1 MSDGPEQAGTVISV
15 SGPIIRAEGLQ
26 NAGAF
31 EVVRVGPEGLIGE
44 VLKLTGDVATI
55 QVYEYTGGLRPGAQV
70 RATGGPLSVTLAPGL
85 LGTIC
90 DGLQRPL
97 RVLAERDGAFLQ
109 VGASA
114 DPVDRAR
121 EWTFHPRAE
130 KGERLREGRVFGV
143 VSETPAIEHR
153 LLVPPG
159 VEGEVARIQSQGQ
172 YPLSETV
179 CVLEDQDGRRE
190 LTMAQRWP
198 VRQPRP
204 FARRRTSSEV
214 LVTGQRVIDSLFPIA
229 RGGAAAVPGDFGTG
243 KTVLQQQF
251 AKWSDAD
258 IVIYVGC
265 GERGNEMTDVLRT
278 LPELED
284 PRTGRT
290 LMERT
295 VLVANT
301 SNMPVAAR
309 EVSIYTGITLAEYY
323 RDMGYAVA
331 LMADSTSRWAE
342 ALREASSRL
351 EEMPAEEGHPAYLAA
366 RLAAFYER
374 AGQVETLGGE
384 QGSVTVI
391 GSVSPP
397 GGDFSEPVTQH
408 TTRFTRCFW
417 ALDRELAHARH
428 YPAVGW
434 LESYSEYLDEVASWW
449 RRRNPDWED
458 QREEMINL
466 LSEEDELQEIVKLV
480 GRDVLPDAQRLVL
493 LVADLFKTGFLQQ
506 DATDPVDTYCPP
518 DRQVRLLRAF
528 VSFHRRAR
536 KIIQQGAPIAQVRD
550 LEVVQEMRR
559 AKVVQD
565 DEELDALLDRL
576 DDALDQL
583 ERQYG

>member
-1 MSDGPEQAGTVISV
+1 
-15 SGPIIRAEGLQ
+15 
-26 NAGAF
+26 
-31 EVVRVGPEGLIGE
+31 
-44 VLKLTGDVATI
+44 
-55 QVYEYTGGLRPGAQV
+55 
-70 RATGGPLSVTLAPGL
+70 
-85 LGTIC
+85 
-90 DGLQRPL
+90 
-97 RVLAERDGAFLQ
+97 
-109 VGASA
+109 
-114 DPVDRAR
+114 
-121 EWTFHPRAE
+121 
-130 KGERLREGRVFGV
+130 
-143 VSETPAIEHR
+143 
-153 LLVPPG
+153 
-159 VEGEVARIQSQGQ
+159 
-172 YPLSETV
+172 
-179 CVLEDQDGRRE
+179 
-190 LTMAQRWP
+190 
-198 VRQPRP
+198 
-204 FARRRTSSEV
+204 
-214 LVTGQRVIDSLFPIA
+214 
-229 RGGAAAVPGDFGTG
+229 
-243 KTVLQQQF
+243 
-251 AKWSDAD
+251 
-258 IVIYVGC
+258 
-265 GERGNEMTDVLRT
+265 
-278 LPELED
+278 
-284 PRTGRT
+284 
-290 LMERT
+290 
-295 VLVANT
+295 
-301 SNMPVAAR
+301 
-309 EVSIYTGITLAEYY
+309 
-323 RDMGYAVA
+323 
-331 LMADSTSRWAE
+331 
-342 ALREASSRL
+342 
-351 EEMPAEEGHPAYLAA
+351 MPAEEGHPAYLAA